1 MHICKESIIFEVSN
15 NQDNTTFSWTKLIII
30 RISKY
35 KQSFLLVE
43 PSKKVEVGFT
53 STEVSSFGGLAAIMS
68 QKQNVR
74 FLYEFAKRINDWRNP
89 DFVEHTLVEMV
100 TQRVLQIASGYED
113 ADDCDP
119 CIHHWDPQVGG
130 SSVSQS
136 FWPL

>member
-1 MHICKESIIFEVSN
+1 
-15 NQDNTTFSWTKLIII
+15 
-30 RISKY
+30 
-35 KQSFLLVE
+35 
-43 PSKKVEVGFT
+43 
-53 STEVSSFGGLAAIMS
+53 MS

-74 FLYEFAKRINDWRNP
+74 FLYEFAKRINYWRNP

-119 CIHHWDPQVGG
+119 CIHHWDTQVGG